1 MLRCNNC
8 FNYNIYRKFRKFAA
22 ENLSETQMAN
32 PLFYAKILLF
42 GEYGIIEDSQGL
54 TLPYSFYK
62 GTLKFSSLKNEFEKK
77 SNESLRQYADF
88 LQTLTLP
95 EIYQLNLLQLR
106 TDLDNGLFFDSNIPQ
121 GYGVGSSGALVAAI
135 FEKYSVQERTPESV
149 SKDELKELK
158 VVFGQME
165 SYFHGKSS
173 GIDPLI
179 CYMNLPI
186 LIENKNSVDKVNVPA
201 SQEGKG
207 AIFLIDSG
215 VTGETGPMVQ
225 IFFEKMKTEG
235 FRKTLQEEFIRYN
248 NACIDA
254 FLKKEMT
261 PLFRNLKKLSVWAYE
276 HFKPM
281 IPEGLYN
288 AWKKGLDTNA
298 YYLKLCGS
306 GGGGYILGFT
316 KDYEKAEQ
324 MLPGFHKEV
333 IYRF

>member
-1 MLRCNNC
+1 M
-8 FNYNIYRKFRKFAA
+8 
-22 ENLSETQMAN
+22 TN

-62 GTLKFSSLKNEFEKK
+62 GTLKFSDNQSDFEKK
-77 SNESLRQYADF
+77 SNESLQKYSDYLANLELSKDF
-88 LQTLTLP
+88 KIDV
-95 EIYQLNLLQLR
+95 EAFKNDIEK
-106 TDLDNGLFFDSNIPQ
+106 GLFFDSNIPQ

-135 FEKYSVQERTPESV
+135 FEKYSFKKYNPSTI
-149 SKDELKELK
+149 SKTQLKDLRK
-158 VVFGQME
+158 VFGELE

-186 LIENKNSVDKVNVPA
+186 LIENRESVDKVSIPKEEA
-201 SQEGKG
+201 GKG

-215 VTGETGPMVQ
+215 SIGETGPMVQ
-225 IFFEKMKTEG
+225 IFFEKLKNEG
-235 FRKTLQEEFIRYN
+235 FRKTLKEEFIKYN
-248 NACIDA
+248 NACIDT
-254 FLKKEMT
+254 FLNKEMT
-261 PLFRNLKKLSVWAYE
+261 PFFKNLKNLSKWAYV

-281 IPEGLYN
+281 IPNNLYN

-306 GGGGYILGFT
+306 GGGGYILGFAP
-316 KDYEKAEQ
+316 DYAKADK
-324 MLPGFHKEV
+324 MLEGFNKEV

>member
-1 MLRCNNC
+1 
-8 FNYNIYRKFRKFAA
+8 
-22 ENLSETQMAN
+22 
-32 PLFYAKILLF
+32 LLF

-62 GTLKFSSLKNEFEKK
+62 GTLKFSDNQSDFEKK
-77 SNESLRQYADF
+77 SNESLQKYSDYLANLELSKDF
-88 LQTLTLP
+88 KIDV
-95 EIYQLNLLQLR
+95 EAFKKDIEK
-106 TDLDNGLFFDSNIPQ
+106 GLFFDSNIPQ

-135 FEKYSVQERTPESV
+135 FEKYSFKKYNPSTI
-149 SKDELKELK
+149 SKTQLKDLK
-158 VVFGQME
+158 KVFGELE

-186 LIENKNSVDKVNVPA
+186 LIENRESVDKVSIPKEEA
-201 SQEGKG
+201 GKG

-215 VTGETGPMVQ
+215 SIGETGPMVQ
-225 IFFEKMKTEG
+225 IFFEKLKNEG
-235 FRKTLQEEFIRYN
+235 FRKTLKEEFIKYN
-248 NACIDA
+248 NACIDT
-254 FLKKEMT
+254 FLNKEMT
-261 PLFRNLKKLSVWAYE
+261 PFFKNLKNLSKWAYV

-281 IPEGLYN
+281 IPNNLYN

-306 GGGGYILGFT
+306 GGGGYILGFAP
-316 KDYEKAEQ
+316 DYAKADK
-324 MLPGFHKEV
+324 MLEGFNKEV

>member
-1 MLRCNNC
+1 M
-8 FNYNIYRKFRKFAA
+8 
-22 ENLSETQMAN
+22 TN

-62 GTLKFSSLKNEFEKK
+62 GTFKFADLKSEFEIKSNASLKKY
-77 SNESLRQYADF
+77 SDF
-88 LQTLTLP
+88 LKNL
-95 EIYQLNLLQLR
+95 EVAEKFKLNISAFQK
-106 TDLDNGLFFDSNIPQ
+106 DIAKGLFFDSNIPQ
-121 GYGVGSSGALVAAI
+121 GYGVGSSGALVAAV
-135 FEKYSVQERTPESV
+135 FEKYSLNKLLPEHI
-149 SKDELKELK
+149 SKDELKDLK
-158 VVFGQME
+158 KVFGEME
-165 SYFHGKSS
+165 SFFHGKSS

-186 LIENKNSVDKVNVPA
+186 LIENKENVGKVAIPQ
-201 SQEGKG
+201 SEEGKG

-215 VTGETGPMVQ
+215 ITGETGPMVQ

-235 FRKTLQEEFIRYN
+235 FRKTLKEEFIRYN

-254 FLKKEMT
+254 FLKKEMN
-261 PLFRNLKKLSVWAYE
+261 PLFRNLKNLSVWAYE

-281 IPEGLYN
+281 IPESIYN
-288 AWKKGLDTNA
+288 VWKKGLDTNA

-316 KDYEKAEQ
+316 KDYSKAEK
-324 MLPGFHKEV
+324 MLEGFNKEV

>member
-1 MLRCNNC
+1 M
-8 FNYNIYRKFRKFAA
+8 
-22 ENLSETQMAN
+22 TN

-62 GTLKFSSLKNEFEKK
+62 GTLKFSDLSSDFEKQ
-77 SNESLRQYADF
+77 SNESLQNYATYLKD
-88 LQTLTLP
+88 LVLP
-95 EIYQLNLLQLR
+95 ESYKISISKFQKDIR
-106 TDLDNGLFFDSNIPQ
+106 KGLFFDSNIPQ

-135 FEKYSVQERTPESV
+135 FEKYAVKTFLPEHI
-149 SKDELKELK
+149 SKDQLKDLK
-158 VVFGQME
+158 KVFGEME

-186 LIENKNSVDKVNVPA
+186 LIENRESVNRVSIPESEA
-201 SQEGKG
+201 GKG

-215 VTGETGPMVQ
+215 MTGETGPMVQ

-235 FRKTLQEEFIRYN
+235 FRKTMKEEFIRYN
-248 NACIDA
+248 NACIEA
-254 FLKKEMT
+254 FLKKEMN
-261 PLFRNLKKLSVWAYE
+261 PLFRNLKSLSIWAYE

-281 IPEGLYN
+281 IPESIYK
-288 AWKKGLDTNA
+288 AWKNGLDTNA

-316 KDYEKAEQ
+316 KDYEKAEK
-324 MLPGFHKEV
+324 MLEGFHKEV

>member
-1 MLRCNNC
+1 MN
-8 FNYNIYRKFRKFAA
+8 
-22 ENLSETQMAN
+22 N

-62 GTLKFSSLKNEFEKK
+62 GALKFSDLESDFEKA
-77 SNESLRQYADF
+77 SNESLQKYVLYLKDLKVDEEFQIDIAKLQQDIRQ
-88 LQTLTLP
+88 
-95 EIYQLNLLQLR
+95 
-106 TDLDNGLFFDSNIPQ
+106 GLFFDSNIPQ

-135 FEKYSVQERTPESV
+135 FERYSLGTYLPEHIA
-149 SKDELKELK
+149 KDQLKELRK
-158 VVFGQME
+158 VFGLME

-186 LIENKNSVDKVNVPA
+186 LIENKEDVGRVSIPA
-201 SQEGKG
+201 SHEGKG

-215 VTGETGPMVQ
+215 MTGETGPMVQ

-235 FRKTLQEEFIRYN
+235 FRKTMKEEFIRYN

-261 PLFRNLKKLSVWAYE
+261 PLFRNLKSLSVWAYE

-281 IPEGLYN
+281 IPESIYN

-316 KDYEKAEQ
+316 KDYKKAEK
-324 MLPGFHKEV
+324 MLEGFHKEV

>member
-1 MLRCNNC
+1 M
-8 FNYNIYRKFRKFAA
+8 
-22 ENLSETQMAN
+22 TN

-62 GTLKFSSLKNEFEKK
+62 GALKFSSLQTDFERQ
-77 SNESLRQYADF
+77 SNESLKQYAQY
-88 LQTLTLP
+88 LQTLELP
-95 EIYQLNLLQLR
+95 LEYALNLKQLEK
-106 TDLDNGLFFDSNIPQ
+106 DLLEGLFFDSNIPQ

-135 FEKYSVQERTPESV
+135 FERYSVEKYQAETI
-149 SKDELKELK
+149 SKEQLKDLK
-158 VVFGQME
+158 RIFGQLE
-165 SYFHGKSS
+165 SYFHGTSS

-186 LIENKNSVDKVNVPA
+186 LIENRESVDKVSLPV
-201 SQEGKG
+201 QKEGKG

-215 VTGETGPMVQ
+215 EVGETGPMVQ

-235 FRKTLQEEFIRYN
+235 FRKTLKEEFIRYN
-248 NACIDA
+248 NACIDH
-254 FLKKEMT
+254 FLKKDMN
-261 PLFRNLKKLSVWAYE
+261 PFFKNLRALSLWAYD

-281 IPEGLYN
+281 IPKSLYS
-288 AWKKGLDTNA
+288 AWKDGLDTNA

-316 KDYEKAEQ
+316 KDYPKAEK
-324 MLPGFHKEV
+324 MLQGFEKEV

>member
-1 MLRCNNC
+1 M
-8 FNYNIYRKFRKFAA
+8 
-22 ENLSETQMAN
+22 TN

-62 GTLKFSSLKNEFEKK
+62 GTLKFSGLESDFEKK
-77 SNESLRQYADF
+77 SNDSLLKYSEYLKD
-88 LQTLTLP
+88 LKLP
-95 EIYQLNLLQLR
+95 ETFQLNISKFKK
-106 TDLDNGLFFDSNIPQ
+106 DIKKGLFFDSNIPQ

-135 FEKYSVQERTPESV
+135 FEKYSLKSYEPEQV
-149 SKDELKELK
+149 SKDELKNLRTI
-158 VVFGQME
+158 FGQME

-186 LIENKNSVDKVNVPA
+186 LIESKDSVDKVTVPA
-201 SQEGKG
+201 SHEGKG

-215 VTGETGPMVQ
+215 MTGETGPMVQ

-235 FRKTLQEEFIRYN
+235 FRKTMKEEFIRYN

-261 PLFRNLKKLSVWAYE
+261 PLFRNLKSLSVWAYE

-281 IPEGLYN
+281 IPESIYN

-316 KDYEKAEQ
+316 KDYAKAEK
-324 MLPGFHKEV
+324 MLEGFHKEV

>member
-1 MLRCNNC
+1 M
-8 FNYNIYRKFRKFAA
+8 
-22 ENLSETQMAN
+22 TN

-62 GTLKFSSLKNEFEKK
+62 GTFKFADLKSEFEIKSNASLKKY
-77 SNESLRQYADF
+77 SDF
-88 LQTLTLP
+88 LKNL
-95 EIYQLNLLQLR
+95 EVAEKFKLNISAFQK
-106 TDLDNGLFFDSNIPQ
+106 DIAKGLFFDSNIPQ
-121 GYGVGSSGALVAAI
+121 GYGVGSSGALVAAV
-135 FEKYSVQERTPESV
+135 FEKYSLNKLLPEHI

-158 VVFGQME
+158 KVFGEME
-165 SYFHGKSS
+165 SFFHGKSS

-186 LIENKNSVDKVNVPA
+186 LIENKENVGKVAIPQ
-201 SQEGKG
+201 SEEGKG

-215 VTGETGPMVQ
+215 ITGETGPMVQ

-235 FRKTLQEEFIRYN
+235 FRKTLKEEFIRYN

-254 FLKKEMT
+254 FLKKEMN
-261 PLFRNLKKLSVWAYE
+261 PLFRNLKNLSVWAYE

-281 IPEGLYN
+281 IPESIYN
-288 AWKKGLDTNA
+288 VWKKGLDTNA

-316 KDYEKAEQ
+316 KDYSKAEK
-324 MLPGFHKEV
+324 MLEGFNKEV

>member
-1 MLRCNNC
+1 M
-8 FNYNIYRKFRKFAA
+8 
-22 ENLSETQMAN
+22 TN

-62 GTLKFSSLKNEFEKK
+62 GAFKFSGLETDFEQKSNSSLKKYSEYLTGLELPKGFE
-77 SNESLRQYADF
+77 
-88 LQTLTLP
+88 
-95 EIYQLNLLQLR
+95 LNVSQFKNDIR
-106 TDLDNGLFFDSNIPQ
+106 KGLIFDSNIPQ

-135 FEKYSVQERTPESV
+135 FEKYSVVKHVAEQI
-149 SKDELKELK
+149 SKAELMELKK
-158 VVFGQME
+158 VFGTLE
-165 SYFHGKSS
+165 SYFHGTSS
-173 GIDPLI
+173 GMDPLI

-186 LIENKNSVDKVNVPA
+186 LIENRENIDKVSIPQSV
-201 SQEGKG
+201 EGKG

-215 VTGETGPMVQ
+215 STGETAPMVQ

-235 FRKTLQEEFIRYN
+235 FRKTLKEEFIRYN
-248 NACIDA
+248 NACIES
-254 FLKKEMT
+254 FLKKDIN
-261 PLFRNLKKLSVWAYE
+261 PLFKNLKNLSVWAFE

-281 IPEGLYN
+281 IPESIYKI
-288 AWKKGLDTNA
+288 WKKGIDSNA

-316 KDYEKAEQ
+316 KDYAKAEK
-324 MLPGFHKEV
+324 MLKGFHKEV

>member
-1 MLRCNNC
+1 M
-8 FNYNIYRKFRKFAA
+8 
-22 ENLSETQMAN
+22 TN

-62 GTLKFSSLKNEFEKK
+62 GTLKFSDNQSDFEKK
-77 SNESLRQYADF
+77 SNESLQKYSDYLANLELSKDF
-88 LQTLTLP
+88 KIDV
-95 EIYQLNLLQLR
+95 EAFKKDIEK
-106 TDLDNGLFFDSNIPQ
+106 GLFFDSNIPQ

-135 FEKYSVQERTPESV
+135 FEKYSFKKYIPENI
-149 SKDELKELK
+149 SKTQLKDLK
-158 VVFGQME
+158 KVFGELE

-186 LIENKNSVDKVNVPA
+186 LIENRESVDKVSIPKEEA
-201 SQEGKG
+201 GKG

-215 VTGETGPMVQ
+215 SIGETGPMVQ
-225 IFFEKMKTEG
+225 IFFEKLKNEG
-235 FRKTLQEEFIRYN
+235 FRKTLKEEFIKYN
-248 NACIDA
+248 NACIDT
-254 FLKKEMT
+254 FLNKEMT
-261 PLFRNLKKLSVWAYE
+261 PFFKNLKNLSKWAYV

-281 IPEGLYN
+281 IPINLYN

-306 GGGGYILGFT
+306 GGGGYILGFAP
-316 KDYEKAEQ
+316 DYAKADK
-324 MLPGFHKEV
+324 MLEGFNKEV

>member
-1 MLRCNNC
+1 M
-8 FNYNIYRKFRKFAA
+8 
-22 ENLSETQMAN
+22 TN

-54 TLPYSFYK
+54 TLPYSYYK
-62 GTLKFSSLKNEFEKK
+62 GALKFSNLDSDFERNSNAHLTKYADYLKDLDLPKEFELHVSEFKK
-77 SNESLRQYADF
+77 DIS
-88 LQTLTLP
+88 
-95 EIYQLNLLQLR
+95 
-106 TDLDNGLFFDSNIPQ
+106 NGLFFDSNIPQ

-135 FEKYSVQERTPESV
+135 FEKYSLTKRNPETI
-149 SKDELKELK
+149 SKEELKKLRTI
-158 VVFGQME
+158 FGQME

-186 LIENKNSVDKVNVPA
+186 LIENKESVDKV
-201 SQEGKG
+201 SISGGLEGNG

-215 VTGETGPMVQ
+215 MTGETGPMVQ

-235 FRKTLQEEFIRYN
+235 FRKTLKEEFIRYN
-248 NACIDA
+248 NACIDS
-254 FLKKEMT
+254 FLKKDMN
-261 PLFRNLKKLSVWAYE
+261 PFFRNLKKLSNWAFE
-276 HFKPM
+276 HFRPM
-281 IPEGLYN
+281 IPESIYN
-288 AWKKGLDTNA
+288 AWKKGLDSNA

-316 KDYEKAEQ
+316 KDYAKAEK
-324 MLPGFHKEV
+324 MLDSFQKEV

>member
-1 MLRCNNC
+1 M
-8 FNYNIYRKFRKFAA
+8 
-22 ENLSETQMAN
+22 TN

-62 GTLKFSSLKNEFEKK
+62 GTLKFSDDFSEFEKK
-77 SNESLRQYADF
+77 SNASLQEFSNYLTGLELPTDF
-88 LQTLTLP
+88 
-95 EIYQLNLLQLR
+95 QLDITILKQDIAR
-106 TDLDNGLFFDSNIPQ
+106 GLFFDSNIPQ

-135 FEKYSVQERTPESV
+135 FEKYAIQKRTPE
-149 SKDELKELK
+149 KITKNQLKQLK
-158 VVFGQME
+158 QVFGLLE

-179 CYMNLPI
+179 CFMNLPI
-186 LIENKNSVDKVNVPA
+186 LIENKESVDKVSIPK
-201 SQEGKG
+201 SEEGKG

-215 VTGETGPMVQ
+215 STGETGPMVQ

-235 FRKTLQEEFIRYN
+235 FRKTLKEEFIRYN
-248 NACIDA
+248 NACIET
-254 FLKKEMT
+254 FLKKDMN
-261 PLFRNLKKLSVWAYE
+261 PFFRNLKKLSVWAFD

-281 IPEGLYN
+281 IPDSIYN
-288 AWKKGLDTNA
+288 VWKKGIDTNA

-316 KDYEKAEQ
+316 KDYDKAEK
-324 MLPGFHKEV
+324 MLAGFQKEI

>member
-1 MLRCNNC
+1 
-8 FNYNIYRKFRKFAA
+8 
-22 ENLSETQMAN
+22 MAN

-62 GTLKFSSLKNEFEKK
+62 GTMKFSQLDTDFEKK
-77 SNESLRQYADF
+77 SNESLRKYSGYLEQLA
-88 LQTLTLP
+88 LP
-95 EIYQLNLLQLR
+95 KEFQLDVETFKNEISQ
-106 TDLDNGLFFDSNIPQ
+106 GLFFDSNIPQ

-135 FEKYSVQERTPESV
+135 FERYSFQKYNPETI

-158 VVFGQME
+158 KVFGLLE

-186 LIENKNSVDKVNVPA
+186 LIENRESVDKVAIPK
-201 SQEGKG
+201 QEEGKG

-215 VTGETGPMVQ
+215 MVGETEPMVQ

-235 FRKTLQEEFIRYN
+235 FRKTLKEEFIRYN

-254 FLKKEMT
+254 FLKKEMNPFFT
-261 PLFRNLKKLSVWAYE
+261 HLKKLSIWAYD

-281 IPEGLYN
+281 IPESLYK

-306 GGGGYILGFT
+306 GGGGYILGFS
-316 KDYEKAEQ
+316 KDYEKAES
-324 MLPGFHKEV
+324 LLKGFNKEV

>member
-1 MLRCNNC
+1 
-8 FNYNIYRKFRKFAA
+8 
-22 ENLSETQMAN
+22 MAN

-62 GTLKFSSLKNEFEKK
+62 GTLKFSDNQSDFEKK
-77 SNESLRQYADF
+77 SNESLQKYSDYLTTLELPKDF
-88 LQTLTLP
+88 KIDV
-95 EIYQLNLLQLR
+95 EAFKKDIEK
-106 TDLDNGLFFDSNIPQ
+106 GLFFDSNIPQ

-135 FEKYSVQERTPESV
+135 FEKYSFKKYNPSTI
-149 SKDELKELK
+149 SKTQLKDLK
-158 VVFGQME
+158 KVFGELE

-186 LIENKNSVDKVNVPA
+186 LIENKESVDKVSIPKEEA
-201 SQEGKG
+201 GKG

-215 VTGETGPMVQ
+215 SIGETGPMVQ
-225 IFFEKMKTEG
+225 IFFEKLKNEG
-235 FRKTLQEEFIRYN
+235 FRKTLKEEFIKYN
-248 NACIDA
+248 NACIDT
-254 FLKKEMT
+254 FLNKEMT
-261 PLFRNLKKLSVWAYE
+261 PFFKNLKNLSKWAYV

-281 IPEGLYN
+281 IPTNLYN

-306 GGGGYILGFT
+306 GGGGYILGFAP
-316 KDYEKAEQ
+316 DYAKADK
-324 MLPGFHKEV
+324 MLEGFNKEV

>member
-1 MLRCNNC
+1 MN
-8 FNYNIYRKFRKFAA
+8 
-22 ENLSETQMAN
+22 N

-62 GTLKFSSLKNEFEKK
+62 GTLKFSDLDNDFEKK
-77 SNESLRQYADF
+77 SNQSLEKYSKYLSD
-88 LQTLTLP
+88 LELP
-95 EIYQLNLLQLR
+95 SEYQLDVKSFQS
-106 TDLDNGLFFDSNIPQ
+106 DIEKGLFFDSNIPQ

-135 FEKYSVQERTPESV
+135 FEKYSVIKRNPEMI
-149 SKDELKELK
+149 SKDELKDLK
-158 VVFGQME
+158 VIFGQLE

-186 LIENKNSVDKVNVPA
+186 LIESKESVDKVSIPK
-201 SQEGKG
+201 EELGKG

-215 VTGETGPMVQ
+215 ITGETGPMIQ
-225 IFFEKMKTEG
+225 IFFEKLKNEG
-235 FRKTLQEEFIRYN
+235 FRKTLKEEFIRYN

-254 FLKKEMT
+254 FLKKDMN
-261 PLFRNLKKLSVWAYE
+261 PFFRNLKKLSVWAYE
-276 HFKPM
+276 HFRPM
-281 IPEGLYN
+281 IPENLFN
-288 AWKKGLDTNA
+288 VWKTGLDSNA

-306 GGGGYILGFT
+306 GGGGYILGFA
-316 KDYEKAEQ
+316 KDYAKAEE
-324 MLPGFHKEV
+324 MLEGFHKEV

>member
-1 MLRCNNC
+1 M
-8 FNYNIYRKFRKFAA
+8 
-22 ENLSETQMAN
+22 TN

-62 GTLKFSSLKNEFEKK
+62 GTLKFSDLDNDFEKK
-77 SNESLRQYADF
+77 SNNSLQKYSVYLKE
-88 LQTLTLP
+88 LQLP
-95 EIYQLNLLQLR
+95 EFYKINISKFQK
-106 TDLDNGLFFDSNIPQ
+106 DIKKGLFFDSNIPQ

-135 FEKYSVQERTPESV
+135 FEKYSVNSLIPENI
-149 SKDELKELK
+149 SKDELKDLK
-158 VVFGQME
+158 KIFGEME

-186 LIENKNSVDKVNVPA
+186 LIENRENVNRVSIPKSA
-201 SQEGKG
+201 EGKG

-215 VTGETGPMVQ
+215 MTGETGPMVQ
-225 IFFEKMKTEG
+225 KLYEKMKTEG
-235 FRKTLQEEFIRYN
+235 FRKTMKEEFIRYN
-248 NACIDA
+248 NACIEA
-254 FLKKEMT
+254 FLKKEMN
-261 PLFRNLKKLSVWAYE
+261 PLFRNLKNLSIWAYE

-281 IPEGLYN
+281 IPESIYK

-316 KDYEKAEQ
+316 KDYAKAEK
-324 MLPGFHKEV
+324 MLEGFQKEV

>member
-1 MLRCNNC
+1 M
-8 FNYNIYRKFRKFAA
+8 
-22 ENLSETQMAN
+22 TN

-54 TLPYSFYK
+54 TVPYSFYK
-62 GTLKFSSLKNEFEKK
+62 GTLKFSDLSSEFERKSNLSLKKYSNYLMNIELDEKFK
-77 SNESLRQYADF
+77 LNIADF
-88 LQTLTLP
+88 QKD
-95 EIYQLNLLQLR
+95 IAG
-106 TDLDNGLFFDSNIPQ
+106 GLFFDSNIPQ

-135 FEKYSVQERTPESV
+135 FEKYSFIKYTPESI
-149 SKDELKELK
+149 SKSELKELK
-158 VVFGQME
+158 KVFGILE

-186 LIENKNSVDKVNVPA
+186 LIENKENVDRVSIPK
-201 SQEGKG
+201 SEEGKG

-215 VTGETGPMVQ
+215 MTGETGPMVQ

-235 FRKTLQEEFIRYN
+235 FRKTMKEEFIRYN

-254 FLKKEMT
+254 FLKKEMN
-261 PLFRNLKKLSVWAYE
+261 PFFRNLKNLSVWAYE

-281 IPEGLYN
+281 IPESIYK

-316 KDYEKAEQ
+316 KDYAKAEK
-324 MLPGFHKEV
+324 MLEGYQKEV

>member
-1 MLRCNNC
+1 M
-8 FNYNIYRKFRKFAA
+8 
-22 ENLSETQMAN
+22 SN

-54 TLPYSFYK
+54 TLPYSYYK
-62 GTLKFSSLKNEFEKK
+62 GTLKFSELKNDFEKK
-77 SNESLRQYADF
+77 SNLSLKKYSDYLKNLDLPDPFKLNIQDF
-88 LQTLTLP
+88 QKDI
-95 EIYQLNLLQLR
+95 E
-106 TDLDNGLFFDSNIPQ
+106 NGLFFDSNIPQ

-135 FEKYSVQERTPESV
+135 FEKYSIKKYTPENIT
-149 SKDELKELK
+149 KDELKDLK
-158 VVFGQME
+158 KVFGQLE

-186 LIENKNSVDKVNVPA
+186 LIENKENVDRVSIPESEA
-201 SQEGKG
+201 GKG

-215 VTGETGPMVQ
+215 MTGETGPMVQ

-235 FRKTLQEEFIRYN
+235 FRKTMKEEFIRYN

-254 FLKKEMT
+254 FLKKDMN
-261 PLFRNLKKLSVWAYE
+261 PLFRNLKNLSIWAYE

-281 IPEGLYN
+281 IPESIYN

-298 YYLKLCGS
+298 YYMKLCGS

-316 KDYEKAEQ
+316 KDYAKAEK
-324 MLPGFHKEV
+324 MLKGFHKEV

>member
-1 MLRCNNC
+1 M
-8 FNYNIYRKFRKFAA
+8 
-22 ENLSETQMAN
+22 TN

-62 GTLKFSSLKNEFEKK
+62 GALKFSDLNSEFEQD
-77 SNESLRQYADF
+77 SNVSLGKYAAYLKELQLPENFQINISKLQEDLRQ
-88 LQTLTLP
+88 
-95 EIYQLNLLQLR
+95 
-106 TDLDNGLFFDSNIPQ
+106 GLFFDSNIPQ

-135 FEKYSVQERTPESV
+135 FERYSLHTFLPEHI
-149 SKDELKELK
+149 SKTELKELK
-158 VVFGQME
+158 KVFGLME
-165 SYFHGKSS
+165 SFFHGKSS

-186 LIENKNSVDKVNVPA
+186 LIENRDDVNKVSIPQSA
-201 SQEGKG
+201 EGKG

-215 VTGETGPMVQ
+215 MTGETGPMVQ

-235 FRKTLQEEFIRYN
+235 FRKTMKEEFIRYN

-254 FLKKEMT
+254 FLKKEMN
-261 PLFRNLKKLSVWAYE
+261 PLFRNLKNLSIWAYE

-281 IPEGLYN
+281 IPESIYK
-288 AWKKGLDTNA
+288 AWKNGLDTNA

-316 KDYEKAEQ
+316 KDYEKAEK
-324 MLPGFHKEV
+324 MLQGFHKEV

>member
-1 MLRCNNC
+1 M
-8 FNYNIYRKFRKFAA
+8 
-22 ENLSETQMAN
+22 TN

-62 GTLKFSSLKNEFEKK
+62 GALKFSSLQTDFERR
-77 SNESLRQYADF
+77 SNESLKQYAHY
-88 LQTLTLP
+88 LQTLELP
-95 EIYQLNLLQLR
+95 LEYALDLKQLEKDLR
-106 TDLDNGLFFDSNIPQ
+106 EGLFFDSNIPQ

-135 FEKYSVQERTPESV
+135 FERYSVEKYQAETI
-149 SKDELKELK
+149 SKEQLKDLK
-158 VVFGQME
+158 RIFGQLE
-165 SYFHGKSS
+165 SYFHGTSS

-186 LIENKNSVDKVNVPA
+186 LIENRESVDKVSLPA
-201 SQEGKG
+201 QKEGKG

-215 VTGETGPMVQ
+215 EVGETGPMVQ

-235 FRKTLQEEFIRYN
+235 FRKTLKEEFIRYN
-248 NACIDA
+248 NACIDH
-254 FLKKEMT
+254 FLKKDMN
-261 PLFRNLKKLSVWAYE
+261 PFFKNLRALSLWAYD

-281 IPEGLYN
+281 IPKSLYS
-288 AWKKGLDTNA
+288 AWKDGLDTNA

-316 KDYEKAEQ
+316 KDYPKAEK
-324 MLPGFHKEV
+324 MLQGFEKEV

>member
-1 MLRCNNC
+1 M
-8 FNYNIYRKFRKFAA
+8 
-22 ENLSETQMAN
+22 SN

-54 TLPYSFYK
+54 TLPYSYYK
-62 GTLKFSSLKNEFEKK
+62 GTLKFSELKNDFEKK
-77 SNESLRQYADF
+77 SNLSLRKYSDYLINLDLPDPFKLNIQDF
-88 LQTLTLP
+88 QKDI
-95 EIYQLNLLQLR
+95 E
-106 TDLDNGLFFDSNIPQ
+106 NGLFFDSNIPQ

-135 FEKYSVQERTPESV
+135 FEKYSIKKYTPENIT
-149 SKDELKELK
+149 KDELKDLK
-158 VVFGQME
+158 KVFGQLE

-186 LIENKNSVDKVNVPA
+186 LIENKENVDRVSIPESEA
-201 SQEGKG
+201 GKG

-215 VTGETGPMVQ
+215 MTGETGPMVQ

-235 FRKTLQEEFIRYN
+235 FRKTMKEEFIRYN

-254 FLKKEMT
+254 FLKKDMN
-261 PLFRNLKKLSVWAYE
+261 PLFRNLKNLSIWAYE

-281 IPEGLYN
+281 IPESIYN

-298 YYLKLCGS
+298 YYMKLCGS

-316 KDYEKAEQ
+316 KDYAKAEK
-324 MLPGFHKEV
+324 MLKGFHKEV

>member
-1 MLRCNNC
+1 M
-8 FNYNIYRKFRKFAA
+8 
-22 ENLSETQMAN
+22 TN

-62 GTLKFSSLKNEFEKK
+62 GTLKFSDNQSDFEKK
-77 SNESLRQYADF
+77 SNESLQKYSDYLANLELSKDF
-88 LQTLTLP
+88 KIDV
-95 EIYQLNLLQLR
+95 EAFKKDIEK
-106 TDLDNGLFFDSNIPQ
+106 GLFFDSNIPQ

-135 FEKYSVQERTPESV
+135 FEKYSFKKYNPSTISKTQLKDLKKIFGELES
-149 SKDELKELK
+149 
-158 VVFGQME
+158 F
-165 SYFHGKSS
+165 FHGKSS

-186 LIENKNSVDKVNVPA
+186 LIENRESVDKVSIPKEEA
-201 SQEGKG
+201 GKG

-215 VTGETGPMVQ
+215 SIGETGPMVQ
-225 IFFEKMKTEG
+225 IFFEKLKNEG
-235 FRKTLQEEFIRYN
+235 FRKTLKEEFIKYN
-248 NACIDA
+248 NACIDT
-254 FLKKEMT
+254 FLNKEMT
-261 PLFRNLKKLSVWAYE
+261 PFFKNLKNLSKWAYV

-281 IPEGLYN
+281 IPNNLYN

-306 GGGGYILGFT
+306 GGGGYILGFAP
-316 KDYEKAEQ
+316 DYAKADK
-324 MLPGFHKEV
+324 MLEGFNKEV

>member
-1 MLRCNNC
+1 M
-8 FNYNIYRKFRKFAA
+8 
-22 ENLSETQMAN
+22 TN

-62 GTLKFSSLKNEFEKK
+62 GTLKFSDLNTDFEKK
-77 SNESLRQYADF
+77 SNTSLGKYADY
-88 LQTLTLP
+88 LTDITLP
-95 EIYQLNLLQLR
+95 EKFE
-106 TDLDNGLFFDSNIPQ
+106 LDVNAFKADIAKGLFFDSNIPQ

-135 FEKYSVQERTPESV
+135 FEKYSVLDYQPESI

-158 VVFGQME
+158 KVFGLLE

-186 LIENKNSVDKVNVPA
+186 LIENRDNVDRVTIPQGEA
-201 SQEGKG
+201 GKG

-215 VTGETGPMVQ
+215 MTGETGPMVQ

-235 FRKTLQEEFIRYN
+235 FRKTLKEEFIRYN

-261 PLFRNLKKLSVWAYE
+261 PLFRNLKNLSVWAYE

-281 IPEGLYN
+281 IPESLYN
-288 AWKKGLDTNA
+288 AWKKGLDSNA

-316 KDYEKAEQ
+316 RDYGKAEK
-324 MLPGFHKEV
+324 MLAGFEKEV

>member
-1 MLRCNNC
+1 M
-8 FNYNIYRKFRKFAA
+8 
-22 ENLSETQMAN
+22 TN

-62 GTLKFSSLKNEFEKK
+62 GTLKFSDNQSDFEKK
-77 SNESLRQYADF
+77 SNESLQKYSDYLANLELSKDF
-88 LQTLTLP
+88 KIDV
-95 EIYQLNLLQLR
+95 EAFKNDIKK
-106 TDLDNGLFFDSNIPQ
+106 GLFFDSNIPQ

-135 FEKYSVQERTPESV
+135 FEKYSFKKYNPSTI
-149 SKDELKELK
+149 SKTQLKDLRK
-158 VVFGQME
+158 VFGELE

-186 LIENKNSVDKVNVPA
+186 LIENRESVDKVSIPKEEA
-201 SQEGKG
+201 GKG

-215 VTGETGPMVQ
+215 SIGETGPMVQ
-225 IFFEKMKTEG
+225 IFFEKLKNEG
-235 FRKTLQEEFIRYN
+235 FRKTLKEEFIKYN
-248 NACIDA
+248 NACIDT
-254 FLKKEMT
+254 FLNKEMT
-261 PLFRNLKKLSVWAYE
+261 PFFKNLKNLSKWAYV

-281 IPEGLYN
+281 IPNNLYN

-306 GGGGYILGFT
+306 GGGGYILGFAP
-316 KDYEKAEQ
+316 DYAKADK
-324 MLPGFHKEV
+324 MLEGFNKEV

>member
-1 MLRCNNC
+1 M
-8 FNYNIYRKFRKFAA
+8 
-22 ENLSETQMAN
+22 TN

-62 GTLKFSSLKNEFEKK
+62 GTLKFSDNQSDFEKK
-77 SNESLRQYADF
+77 SNESLQKYSDYLANLELSKDF
-88 LQTLTLP
+88 KIDV
-95 EIYQLNLLQLR
+95 EAFKKDIEK
-106 TDLDNGLFFDSNIPQ
+106 GLFFDSNIPQ

-135 FEKYSVQERTPESV
+135 FEKYSFKKYNPSTI
-149 SKDELKELK
+149 SKTQLKDLK
-158 VVFGQME
+158 KVFGELE
-165 SYFHGKSS
+165 SFFHGKSS

-186 LIENKNSVDKVNVPA
+186 LIENRESVDKVSIPKEEA
-201 SQEGKG
+201 GKG

-215 VTGETGPMVQ
+215 SIGETGPMVQ
-225 IFFEKMKTEG
+225 IFFVKLKNEG
-235 FRKTLQEEFIRYN
+235 FRKTLKEEFLKYN
-248 NACIDA
+248 NACIDT
-254 FLKKEMT
+254 FLNKEMT
-261 PLFRNLKKLSVWAYE
+261 PFFKNLKNLSKWAYV

-281 IPEGLYN
+281 IPTNLYN

-306 GGGGYILGFT
+306 GGGGYILGFAP
-316 KDYEKAEQ
+316 DYAKADK
-324 MLPGFHKEV
+324 MLEGFNKEV